1 MVLQAKLQIGSPVDV
16 LHHQHSTKDFK
27 MLFWLLRLLAVAVT
41 LTQKFQSGWHP
52 RVCPCKPNDKPEQKH
67 SGYG

>member
-1 MVLQAKLQIGSPVDV
+1 
-16 LHHQHSTKDFK
+16 

-41 LTQKFQSGWHP
+41 LKQQFQSGWHP
-52 RVCPCKPNDKPEQKH
+52 KECLYEPNDKPEQKH